1 MPPTLDTR
9 FFLTHFL
16 ADTEDLRRRTCRKMA
31 EFERATAIV
40 PTIVLHE
47 VYKFQFENIGKDVAE
62 LRLDTILRSD
72 FVFVDLDR
80 KIALTSARLR
90 CRHKGLPTAD
100 AIVAASAIE
109 TKSGEIVSDDPHF
122 RQIKGIKTEWL

>member
-1 MPPTLDTR
+1 
-9 FFLTHFL
+9 
-16 ADTEDLRRRTCRKMA
+16 MA
-31 EFERATAIV
+31 EFERAMAIV

-62 LRLDTILRSD
+62 LRIDTILKSG
-72 FVFVDLDR
+72 FSFVDLDP

-90 CRHKGLPTAD
+90 CRYKELPTAD

-109 TKSGEIVSDDPHF
+109 TKSGRVVSDYPDF
-122 RQIKGIKTEWL
+122 RQIKGIKTEWI

>member
-9 FFLTHFL
+9 FFLTHFF
-16 ADTEDLRRRTCRKMA
+16 ADTEDLRRRTSRKMA
-31 EFERATAIV
+31 ELRRAMAIV

-62 LRLDTILRSD
+62 LRLDTLMKSG
-72 FVFVDLDR
+72 FTFVDLDP

-90 CRHKGLPTAD
+90 CHHKKLPTAD
-100 AIVAASAIE
+100 AIVAATAIE
-109 TKSGEIVSDDPHF
+109 TKSGRVVSDDPHF
-122 RQIKGIKTEWL
+122 REIKTIKTEWI

>member
-16 ADTEDLRRRTCRKMA
+16 ADTEDLRRRTSRKMI
-31 EFERATAIV
+31 EFQRATAIV

-47 VYKFQFENIGKDVAE
+47 VYKFQFENIGKEVAE
-62 LRLDTILRSD
+62 LRLDSILKSG
-72 FVFVDLDR
+72 FSFVDLDS
-80 KIALTSARLR
+80 KIAVTSARLR
-90 CRHKGLPTAD
+90 CRHKDLPTAD

-109 TKSGEIVSDDPHF
+109 TKSGRVVSDDPHF
-122 RQIKGIKTEWL
+122 RQITGIKTEWF

>member
-16 ADTEDLRRRTCRKMA
+16 ADTEDLRRRASKKMA
-31 EFERATAIV
+31 EFQRAIAIV

-47 VYKFQFENIGKDVAE
+47 VYKFQFENIGRDVAE
-62 LRLDTILRSD
+62 LRIDTILKSG
-72 FVFVDLDR
+72 FAFVDLDP

-90 CRHKGLPTAD
+90 CRYKELPTAD

-109 TKSGEIVSDDPHF
+109 TKSGRVVSDDPHF
-122 RQIKGIKTEWL
+122 RQIKGIKTEWI

>member
-16 ADTEDLRRRTCRKMA
+16 ADTEELKRRTSKKMA
-31 EFERATAIV
+31 EFQRAMAIV

-62 LRLDTILRSD
+62 LRIDTILKSG
-72 FVFVDLDR
+72 FAFVDLDPN
-80 KIALTSARLR
+80 IALTSARLR
-90 CRHKGLPTAD
+90 CRYKELPTAD

-109 TKSGEIVSDDPHF
+109 TKSGRVVSDDSHF
-122 RQIKGIKTEWL
+122 RQIKGIKTEWI

>member
-16 ADTEDLRRRTCRKMA
+16 ADTEDLRRRTSKKMA
-31 EFERATAIV
+31 EFQRAMAIV

-62 LRLDTILRSD
+62 LRIDTILKSG
-72 FVFVDLDR
+72 FAFVDLDPN
-80 KIALTSARLR
+80 IALASARLR
-90 CRHKGLPTAD
+90 CRYKELPTAD

-109 TKSGEIVSDDPHF
+109 KKSGRVVSDDFHF
-122 RQIKGIKTEWL
+122 RQIKGIKTEWI